1 MTNPMQSTPVEKNTP
16 SAVTPA
22 AGNKIE
28 PAAAKVEPAPVKA
41 AAEPADKT

>member
-1 MTNPMQSTPVEKNTP
+1 MTNPTQSTPVEKNAP

-28 PAAAKVEPAPVKA
+28 PTAAKVEPVPAKA
-41 AAEPADKT
+41 EAANKS